1 MDDVVAIITEN
12 SFFFLATGTSV
23 GIFLIMHAF
32 GLFKALGIEL
42 RPADF
47 QSGSGGDDCGCG
59 GGGGGGGD

>member
-12 SFFFLATGTSV
+12 SFFFLATGASF

-32 GLFKALGIEL
+32 GLLKALGIEL

-47 QSGSGGDDCGCG
+47 QSGRGGDDSGGCG
-59 GGGGGGGD
+59 GGGGD

>member
-32 GLFKALGIEL
+32 GLFKALG
-42 RPADF
+42 
-47 QSGSGGDDCGCG
+47 
-59 GGGGGGGD
+59 